1 MIPIGFGFALA
12 VYLKWEYE
20 NPASRPD
27 ESETSSGKENILD
40 ILKESNVVQDIL
52 MVKNKASEEEP
63 DHATSD
69 TNILNRFL
77 QEGSESVPE
86 KQETELQP
94 NAAAI
99 RENP

>member
-1 MIPIGFGFALA
+1 M
-12 VYLKWEYE
+12 
-20 NPASRPD
+20 
-27 ESETSSGKENILD
+27 D